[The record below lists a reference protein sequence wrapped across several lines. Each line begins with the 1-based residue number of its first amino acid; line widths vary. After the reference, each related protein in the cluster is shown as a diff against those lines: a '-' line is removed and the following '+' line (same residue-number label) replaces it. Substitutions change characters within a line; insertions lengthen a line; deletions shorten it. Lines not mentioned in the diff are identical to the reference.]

1 MPHFNHFDFIAP
13 VYDQVISPPDP
24 ERLLKLAGLPISGRL
39 LDVGGGTGR
48 ISYALRKWVT
58 GIVVADSSFG
68 MLEQAK
74 KKSGLSIVCVNAEEL
89 SFPSESFERVIMVDA
104 LHHVRDYRA
113 TAEELW
119 RLVRPGGRIIIEEP
133 DIRSMSTKFM
143 AVAEKIMLMRSHFVS
158 PPAMEGLFRYA
169 NASVHIE
176 KERSTCWIMIDKLRG
191 GQQSFSL
198 G

>member
-1 MPHFNHFDFIAP
+1 MPHFNHFDYIAP

-24 ERLLKLAGLPISGRL
+24 EKLFKLVGLPVSGRL

-48 ISYALRKWVT
+48 ISYALREWVT

-169 NASVHIE
+169 KASVHTE
-176 KERSTCWIMIDKLRG
+176 KEGSTCWIMIDKLREG
-191 GQQSFSL
+191 
-198 G
+198 

>member
-1 MPHFNHFDFIAP
+1 MPLFNHFDFIAP

-24 ERLLKLAGLPISGRL
+24 ERMRKLAGLPISGRL

-48 ISYALRKWVT
+48 ISYALREWVT
-58 GIVVADSSFG
+58 GVVVADSSIG

-74 KKSGLSIVCVNAEEL
+74 KKSGLCIVCANAEEL

-113 TAEELW
+113 TVEELW

-158 PPAMEGLFRYA
+158 PTAMKELFQHA
-169 NASVHIE
+169 NARVHTE
-176 KERSTCWIMIDKLRG
+176 NEGSTCWIMIDKLRG
-191 GQQSFSL
+191 G
-198 G
+198 